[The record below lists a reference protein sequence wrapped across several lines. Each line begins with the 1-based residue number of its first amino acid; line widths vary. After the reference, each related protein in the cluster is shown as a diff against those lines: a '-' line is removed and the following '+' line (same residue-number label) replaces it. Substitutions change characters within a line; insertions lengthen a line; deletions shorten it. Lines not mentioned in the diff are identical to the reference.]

1 MYKIKIINC
10 TRRCDESCK
19 CDVRPCWC
27 DERVDCECSFREHA
41 IIYRPATKAWAA
53 DRGGETRHP
62 PPSPAR
68 RSGVRI
74 PLNAVDEH
82 FHEEHVPAA
91 AATRHEVASVSCV
104 RIEVLAPP
112 SLPRRHRRSR
122 YRPDLYPVRP
132 ALMRPSPL
140 ENNGRRVYTNSACS
154 MTSRL
159 LQYNIILSQYSM

>member
-1 MYKIKIINC
+1 MRKIKIIDR

-19 CDVRPCWC
+19 CGVRPCWC

-74 PLNAVDEH
+74 PPTPRIDEST
-82 FHEEHVPAA
+82 FTKRTSPRRRLV
-91 AATRHEVASVSCV
+91 TRSRPSGACV
-104 RIEVLAPP
+104 VWVLAPP
-112 SLPRRHRRSR
+112 PPPSSSR
-122 YRPDLYPVRP
+122 YRPDSYPVRP

-140 ENNGRRVYTNSACS
+140 ENDGRRVHANSACS
-154 MTSRL
+154 ITSRSL
-159 LQYNIILSQYSM
+159 